1 MAVTDRDPNVNSSL
15 RPSDPADQERVAQLV
30 NTFITMMEHGNIEK
44 LDLEYGDLK
53 LSLRAR
59 QSHATQSGHPS
70 TPDGAAPVPPDSTE
84 EATHTI
90 TAPMIGTFYVA
101 PAPNEPPFVSPGDVV
116 EQGQTVGIIEAMKIM
131 NEIAADCDGEVIEVV
146 AANGQT
152 VEYGSP
158 LVVVKPNLG

>member
-1 MAVTDRDPNVNSSL
+1 MAVTYRDPNVNSSL

-30 NTFITMMEHGNIEK
+30 NTFITMMEQGNIEK

-59 QSHATQSGHPS
+59 QSQATQSGHPS
-70 TPDGAAPVPPDSTE
+70 TPDGDASVPPDPTE
-84 EATHTI
+84 EATRTI
-90 TAPMIGTFYVA
+90 TAPMIGTYYVA